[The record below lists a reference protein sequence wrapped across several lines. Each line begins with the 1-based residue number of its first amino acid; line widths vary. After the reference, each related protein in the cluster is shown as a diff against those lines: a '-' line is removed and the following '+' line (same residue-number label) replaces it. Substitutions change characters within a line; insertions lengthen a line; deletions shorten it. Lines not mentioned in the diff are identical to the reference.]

1 MFEELKFNFN
11 YYWMEVVMWWDDL
24 WISGEEKD
32 EIRESLRKRREFGGC
47 SMWRAYLKEN
57 KEAAR
62 HDWEKEYVNC
72 DD

>member
-11 YYWMEVVMWWDDL
+11 YYWMEVVIWWDDL
-24 WISGEEKD
+24 WMSDEEKD
-32 EIRESLRKRREFGGC
+32 EIRKSLQKRRESGGC

-57 KEAAR
+57 PEEAR
-62 HDWEKEYVNC
+62 HDWEKEYVNG

>member
-24 WISGEEKD
+24 WMSDEEKD
-32 EIRESLRKRREFGGC
+32 EIRESLRKRRESGGG
-47 SMWRAYLKEN
+47 SLWRAYLKEN
-57 KEAAR
+57 PEAAR
-62 HDWEKEYVNC
+62 HDWEKEYVNG

>member
-24 WISGEEKD
+24 WMSDEEKD
-32 EIRESLRKRREFGGC
+32 EIRESLRKRRESGGC
-47 SMWRAYLKEN
+47 SMGRAYLKEN
-57 KEAAR
+57 PEAAR
-62 HDWEKEYVNC
+62 HDWEKEYVNG

>member
-24 WISGEEKD
+24 WMSDEEKD
-32 EIRESLRKRREFGGC
+32 EIRKSLQKRRESGGC

-57 KEAAR
+57 PEEAR
-62 HDWEKEYVNC
+62 HDWEKEYVKGN
-72 DD
+72 D